1 MPLYQGLELC
11 VCERFTFDGTGTSV
25 PGMSAQPHSVVCT
38 VVKHGI
44 TSCVTIYQRRYPDSR
59 FQVPT
64 LSIFL
69 LYIRFDVASVPG
81 WPFPCTDAL
90 HFPVPAWFQ
99 GL

>member
-11 VCERFTFDGTGTSV
+11 VYERFAFDGTGTPV
-25 PGMSAQPHSVVCT
+25 PGMSAPPHSVVCT

-69 LYIRFDVASVPG
+69 LHTRFGVASVPG
-81 WPFPCTDAL
+81 SPFSCTDAVYYVRP
-90 HFPVPAWFQ
+90 FGWMV
-99 GL
+99 